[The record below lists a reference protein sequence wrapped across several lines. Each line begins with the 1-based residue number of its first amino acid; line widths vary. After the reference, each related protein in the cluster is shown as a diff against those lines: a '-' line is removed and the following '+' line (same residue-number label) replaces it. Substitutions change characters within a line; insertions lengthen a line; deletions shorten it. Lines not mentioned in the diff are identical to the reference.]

1 MNPFEIFD
9 IAPSFALDLSELEG
23 RHRELSRV
31 LHPDRYVGAPAGER
45 RQALGKAIEVNEAW
59 RKLKD
64 PIQRAEAL
72 CEVLG
77 IQRSESTEPKA
88 DPMLLMEMMEQR
100 EALGDA
106 RRAKD
111 LDQVEKLAAAITV
124 RQREVLTELTR
135 QFAALSPPKSAGAV
149 GPAAGGSGGSGG
161 EEQRKVSETDREQ
174 LLRELGKLRYFRR
187 FLDEANAILDEL
199 D

>member
-1 MNPFEIFD
+1 MNPFQVFD
-9 IAPSFALDLSELEG
+9 IPPSFDLNLSELEG
-23 RHRELSRV
+23 RHRELSKV

-64 PIQRAEAL
+64 PIGRAEAL

-77 IQRSESTEPKA
+77 IERSEATEPKA

-106 RRAKD
+106 RRSKD
-111 LDQVEKLAAAITV
+111 LEQVEKLAASIGA
-124 RQREVLTELTR
+124 RQREVLSELAR
-135 QFAALSPPKSAGAV
+135 HFSALS
-149 GPAAGGSGGSGG
+149 AAGVGG
-161 EEQRKVSETDREQ
+161 EAPRKVSDTDREQ